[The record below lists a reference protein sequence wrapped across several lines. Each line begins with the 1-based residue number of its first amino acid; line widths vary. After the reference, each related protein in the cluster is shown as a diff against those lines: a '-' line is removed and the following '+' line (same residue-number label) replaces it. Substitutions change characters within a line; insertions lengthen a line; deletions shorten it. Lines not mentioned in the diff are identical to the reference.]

1 MKPDVFNT
9 GRAPVHSGHT
19 TGQRYCQSLQLGGL
33 PGPGRTAG
41 LTGGSLKSAEPT
53 DDLKH
58 LQRAGP
64 VFSL

>member
-19 TGQRYCQSLQLGGL
+19 TGQHYCQSLQPGGL
-33 PGPGRTAG
+33 PGPGGPAG

>member
-41 LTGGSLKSAEPT
+41 PGGP
-53 DDLKH
+53 
-58 LQRAGP
+58 AGP
-64 VFSL
+64 REDCRPHRRLIKKR